1 MSKSIFLEYIYF
13 AKNNN
18 IYFLYKYQNT
28 QQDEVDK
35 EVKILLGLK
44 EEYKKLTGEEW
55 KPEGGAP
62 AAGRAPVSGIK

>member
-1 MSKSIFLEYIYF
+1 LSKSIILEYVYF

-18 IYFLYKYQNT
+18 KFSLYIPK
-28 QQDEVDK
+28 QDEVDK

-62 AAGRAPVSGIK
+62 AARAPVGGIK